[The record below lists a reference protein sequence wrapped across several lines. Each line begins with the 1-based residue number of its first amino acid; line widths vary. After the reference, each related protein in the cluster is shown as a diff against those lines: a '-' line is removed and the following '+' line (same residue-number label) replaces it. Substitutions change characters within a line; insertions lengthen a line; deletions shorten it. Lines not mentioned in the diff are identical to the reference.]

1 MDASSDQEHDQED
14 SNERQAHTDKSLLN
28 EDNVEF
34 VVEHVLRVG
43 VDSTDAVLVFNLAV
57 FLKVTNSLISHS
69 VDFLDSDRLSV
80 ALKSEFSTKLSV
92 NDQVALL
99 DLALVGK
106 EELVKA
112 IVELTLWYSVGSPLR
127 FVRCLEKT
135 ASALERPG
143 VELVVPAS
151 ERVLDEPL
159 L

>member
-1 MDASSDQEHDQED
+1 
-14 SNERQAHTDKSLLN
+14 
-28 EDNVEF
+28 
-34 VVEHVLRVG
+34 
-43 VDSTDAVLVFNLAV
+43 VLVFNLAV
-57 FLKVTNSLISHS
+57 FLKVANSLVSHS

-80 ALKSEFSTKLSV
+80 ALKSKFSTKLSI